1 MELPWYVAMAI
12 VLGIFMI
19 GDICGLSTGAKL
31 SSVFVIFMIFLAG
44 FVSGVLPK
52 DIIAQARLTQVG
64 QICMAFMTFNM
75 GTSMNVK
82 QLVKE

>member
-44 FVSGVLPK
+44 FVSGVLPR
-52 DIIAQARLTQVG
+52 ILLHRPG
-64 QICMAFMTFNM
+64 
-75 GTSMNVK
+75 
-82 QLVKE
+82 